1 MYGSDLFMLD
11 THKAMGVHAGWLSFT
26 GLESSAAVY
35 IFFTH
40 STVFLNKNTLRD
52 QLLVSNRFVAG

>member
-11 THKAMGVHAGWLSFT
+11 THRAMGVHAGWFSFT
-26 GLESSAAVY
+26 GLGSSEAVY
-35 IFFTH
+35 FFFTH

-52 QLLVSNRFVAG
+52 